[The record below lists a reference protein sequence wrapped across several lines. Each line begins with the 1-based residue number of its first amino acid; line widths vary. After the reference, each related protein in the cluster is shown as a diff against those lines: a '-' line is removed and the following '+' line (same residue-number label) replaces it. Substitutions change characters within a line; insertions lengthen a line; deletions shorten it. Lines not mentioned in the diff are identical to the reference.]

1 MDTDYLGFLHTIL
14 EAYYKLYK
22 AEKITEKEYLYYIKP
37 IDKAIDRI
45 ELGICRKILILNR
58 VELENER
65 EIGTPSKKDA
75 QVLVNCNFYSSTFPE
90 LTYLQNPIN

>member
-22 AEKITEKEYLYYIKP
+22 AEKITEKEYLYYINP

-45 ELGICRKILILNR
+45 ELGICRKILILKR
-58 VELENER
+58 VELENEKR
-65 EIGTPSKKDA
+65 DWDTLKKGCPSI
-75 QVLVNCNFYSSTFPE
+75 S
-90 LTYLQNPIN
+90 